1 MLDITEKA
9 QDMLN
14 QYISQGEDTN
24 LAVRIEIVG
33 RGAKGFNY
41 DLQLVPIK
49 DAKDGDVETESNGL
63 KLLIAEKSVQYIN
76 GTTLD
81 YKETLM
87 GGGFAFDNPNP
98 LWIDDL
104 SQSVADVIAEHVNPA
119 VASHGGH
126 VDLLGVDEGKAYIA
140 FGGGCQGCGMVDVTL
155 KQGVEVMITD
165 NVPGISEIIDT
176 TDPVSY
182 THLTLPTIYS
192 V

>member
-9 QDMLN
+9 QEMLN
-14 QYISQGEDTN
+14 QYLSQGEDAD

-41 DLQLVPIK
+41 DLQLVPLGE
-49 DAKDGDVETESNGL
+49 AKEGDVQTEANGL
-63 KLLIAEKSVQYIN
+63 KLLVAERSVQYIN

-98 LWIDDL
+98 LWIDEL
-104 SQSVADVIAEHVNPA
+104 SQSVADGIAEHVNPA

-165 NVPGISEIIDT
+165 NVHGI
-176 TDPVSY
+176 
-182 THLTLPTIYS
+182 
-192 V
+192 

>member
-63 KLLIAEKSVQYIN
+63 KLLIAERSVQYIN

-104 SQSVADVIAEHVNPA
+104 SQSVAV
-119 VASHGGH
+119 
-126 VDLLGVDEGKAYIA
+126 
-140 FGGGCQGCGMVDVTL
+140 
-155 KQGVEVMITD
+155 
-165 NVPGISEIIDT
+165 
-176 TDPVSY
+176 
-182 THLTLPTIYS
+182 
-192 V
+192 

>member
-9 QDMLN
+9 QEMLN
-14 QYISQGEDTN
+14 QYLSQGEDAD

-41 DLQLVPIK
+41 DLQLVPLEE
-49 DAKDGDVETESNGL
+49 AKEGDVQTEANGL
-63 KLLIAEKSVQYIN
+63 KLLVAERSVQYIN

-98 LWIDDL
+98 LWIDEL
-104 SQSVADVIAEHVNPA
+104 SQNVADVIAEHVNPA

-126 VDLLGVDEGKAYIA
+126 VDSR
-140 FGGGCQGCGMVDVTL
+140 TL
-155 KQGVEVMITD
+155 R
-165 NVPGISEIIDT
+165 
-176 TDPVSY
+176 
-182 THLTLPTIYS
+182 
-192 V
+192 

>member
-1 MLDITEKA
+1 
-9 QDMLN
+9 MLN
-14 QYISQGEDTN
+14 QYISQGDDSDV
-24 LAVRIEIVG
+24 AVRIEIVG
-33 RGAKGFNY
+33 RGANGFNY

-49 DAKDGDVETESNGL
+49 DAKEGDAKTESNGL
-63 KLLIAEKSVQYIN
+63 NILIAERSIQYID

-155 KQGVEVMITD
+155 KDGIEKTLIEQIPELKSVVDITD
-165 NVPGISEIIDT
+165 HSDSQNPFYK
-176 TDPVSY
+176 P
-182 THLTLPTIYS
+182 
-192 V
+192 

>member
-1 MLDITEKA
+1 MLEITEKA

-14 QYISQGEDTN
+14 QNISQGEVAD

-41 DLQLVPIK
+41 DLQLVPLEE
-49 DAKDGDVETESNGL
+49 AKEGDVEAESNGL

-126 VDLLGVDEGKAYIA
+126 VDLLGVDDGKAYIA

-165 NVPGISEIIDT
+165 NVPEISEIIDT
-176 TDPVSY
+176 TDHEAGTNPFY
-182 THLTLPTIYS
+182 
-192 V
+192 

>member
-1 MLDITEKA
+1 MLEITEKA
-9 QDMLN
+9 QEMLN
-14 QYISQGEDTN
+14 QYISQGDDPDI
-24 LAVRIEIVG
+24 AVRIEIVG
-33 RGAKGFNY
+33 RGANGFNY
-41 DLQLVPIK
+41 DLQLVSLK
-49 DAKDGDVETESNGL
+49 DAKEGDLHTESSEL
-63 KLLIAEKSVQYIN
+63 KILIAEKSVQYID

-126 VDLLGVDEGKAYIA
+126 VDLLGVDDGKAYIA

-155 KQGVEVMITD
+155 KDGIEKTLVEQIPEVTGVR
-165 NVPGISEIIDT
+165 DT
-176 TDPVSY
+176 TDHSIDDNAY
-182 THLTLPTIYS
+182 Y
-192 V
+192 

>member
-1 MLDITEKA
+1 MLEITEKA
-9 QDMLN
+9 QEMLN
-14 QYISQGEDTN
+14 QYISQGDDPDI
-24 LAVRIEIVG
+24 AVRIEIIG
-33 RGAKGFNY
+33 RGANGFNY
-41 DLQLVPIK
+41 DLQLVPLK
-49 DAKDGDVETESNGL
+49 DAKEGDLKTESNNL
-63 KLLIAEKSVQYIN
+63 SILIAEKSVQYIN

-126 VDLLGVDEGKAYIA
+126 VDLLGVDDGKAYIA

-155 KQGVEVMITD
+155 KD
-165 NVPGISEIIDT
+165 GIEKT
-176 TDPVSY
+176 
-182 THLTLPTIYS
+182 LLETLPELAGVKDMTDHSLDEHAFYKDES
-192 V
+192 